1 MPFLIRLFAIAFVA
15 ASAAAAG
22 AQSQTLATKSNY
34 PARPIRLIV
43 PVAPGGGT
51 EVVARIIAIKLSE
64 ALGQQVV
71 VDNRAGGGGV
81 IGTEIVARASPD
93 GYTLLFALA
102 SYTVTPF
109 LVKNIPYD
117 PVKSFT
123 PITQVATQAL
133 VLAIHPSLPVNSVKE
148 LIAYAKTHPGKLN
161 VGIASMGGAGHVAA
175 EYFKQETKTQTASVM
190 YKGGAPMLIALAGG
204 EVQLT
209 FATSITAMAF
219 IKQNRVK
226 VLATSSKQRL
236 PYFPEVPTL
245 EEAGLKGFE
254 VAPWQGLLGP
264 AGLSRAIVDQLYTEV
279 GKLLRLPEVRERLA
293 ATGSDPVGSTP
304 EEFAAQIKRELK
316 QFGSVIKAAGIK
328 AE

>member
-1 MPFLIRLFAIAFVA
+1 MSLIRLFVIAFMA
-15 ASAAAAG
+15 AGAMAAG
-22 AQSQTLATKSNY
+22 AQSQVLAPESNY

-117 PVKSFT
+117 AVKSFM

-133 VLAIHPSLPVNSVKE
+133 VLAVHPSLPVNSVKE

-161 VGIASMGGAGHVAA
+161 IGIASMGGAGHVAS
-175 EYFKQETKTQTASVM
+175 EYFKQETGIQTASVM

-236 PYFPEVPTL
+236 PYLPEVPTL
-245 EEAGLKGFE
+245 EEGGLKGFE

-264 AGLSRAIVDQLYTEV
+264 AGLRRAIVDQLYSEV
-279 GKLLRLPEVRERLA
+279 AKLLRLPEVRERLA

-304 EEFAAQIKRELK
+304 EEFAVQIKRELK
-316 QFGSVIKAAGIK
+316 QFGKVIKAAGIK
-328 AE
+328 AD